1 MNPERSPHLWMRALI
16 RHGLHLDSEA
26 GLTEEE
32 RLSRHRRRI
41 ETLIFFCWGLI
52 VLKCFVV
59 VWAVHRYAMPFSP
72 LWVIAPTVGFA
83 FLATSLYYW
92 LRD

>member
-1 MNPERSPHLWMRALI
+1 MNAEESPHMRMRALI
-16 RHGLHLDSEA
+16 RRGLRLDSET

-32 RLSRHRRRI
+32 RQLRHRRRI

-59 VWAVHRYAMPFSP
+59 VWVVHHYAC
-72 LWVIAPTVGFA
+72 L
-83 FLATSLYYW
+83 LYTS
-92 LRD
+92 RCV